1 MLPQNTKTCDLEGGY
16 RCGKLKLT
24 LGKIAPKVSMYMS
37 LLSVV
42 HWTRRLCSSAS
53 FGRDAP
59 AGCARPRTWE
69 WTACSVLA
77 CISQSFKNKFLLFFT
92 CFTSCTVRRE
102 PLKELRRE
110 GIAAMAAS
118 CRPRGRAL
126 ALALALALVPLLA
139 LAAAQDADQETFDP
153 DVDLNTTADGYLLTL
168 HRIPGPRLANAS
180 APDGAAPPDG
190 TGATPTAT
198 SAAAAT
204 ARPSGADAAPT
215 TDRPVAAGSSP
226 PWTTEAS
233 SPEGTWTT
241 PSAATATSD
250 PTSTPLPPAPTAAT
264 PPNPPATTARFVPV
278 HSTST
283 SAPQTTSARPP
294 PSTTTE
300 APTSSSTAFAS
311 ASQSPTSITTTSSP
325 TIPTNATSTS
335 TPPPITTITSP
346 TTTAFTNS
354 TITTA
359 IPSTAPIIASNITTT
374 TAPPPPTAT
383 TAPIPST
390 TTSAHTTTAPTTNAT
405 TPTTTTTVP
414 PPPPTTTTAPPPVSR
429 PVIFLQH
436 GLLGSSY
443 DWIVAGPDKGLA
455 YLLADAGY
463 DVWMGNARGNTYSR
477 AHVYLP
483 TEPSSPFWDFSFHE
497 MGIYDLPAVIDYV
510 LNTTGASQLHYV
522 GHSMGTTMF
531 FVMASAKPEAAAG
544 VASMHALAP
553 VVYFLAGLLGDG
565 EFLPQNKILH
575 YLAKYGC
582 ELLETERDVCENL
595 IFILCG
601 YDKPQFNTSILPVL
615 LSHTPAGAS
624 TRTLIHYAQMI
635 KSGKFQ
641 QYDLGKYGNLK
652 KYRSLEPPTYD
663 LSKVNVSVHLV
674 YANNDWLAAP
684 VDVNTLY
691 QELHCTKTKYVVP
704 LSSFNHLDFIL
715 AKDVKTL
722 LYDKLLKEIPRDIDY
737 QNYEDNFLYD

>member
-1 MLPQNTKTCDLEGGY
+1 
-16 RCGKLKLT
+16 
-24 LGKIAPKVSMYMS
+24 
-37 LLSVV
+37 
-42 HWTRRLCSSAS
+42 
-53 FGRDAP
+53 
-59 AGCARPRTWE
+59 
-69 WTACSVLA
+69 
-77 CISQSFKNKFLLFFT
+77 
-92 CFTSCTVRRE
+92 
-102 PLKELRRE
+102 
-110 GIAAMAAS
+110 MAAS

-126 ALALALALVPLLA
+126 ALALALAPLLA
-139 LAAAQDADQETFDP
+139 LAAAQDAAQETFDP
-153 DVDLNTTADGYLLTL
+153 DVDLNTPQTVRRYGYNSEAHVVQTADGYLLTL

-180 APDGAAPPDG
+180 TPDGAAPSDG

-198 SAAAAT
+198 SAAAAAAT

-215 TDRPVAAGSSP
+215 TDRPVTGGSSP
-226 PWTTEAS
+226 PWTTEPTP
-233 SPEGTWTT
+233 PEGTWTT

-250 PTSTPLPPAPTAAT
+250 PTSTLLPPTPTAAT
-264 PPNPPATTARFVPV
+264 PPDPPATTARFVPV
-278 HSTST
+278 SSTST
-283 SAPQTTSARPP
+283 SAPQTTSAGPP
-294 PSTTTE
+294 PSTTTD
-300 APTSSSTAFAS
+300 APTSTSTAFAS
-311 ASQSPTSITTTSSP
+311 ASPSPTSISTISSP

-335 TPPPITTITSP
+335 TPPTTTTITSP
-346 TTTAFTNS
+346 TTTTFTNS

-374 TAPPPPTAT
+374 TAPPPPPPTAT
-383 TAPIPST
+383 TAPIPS
-390 TTSAHTTTAPTTNAT
+390 TTSAHTTTAPTTT
-405 TPTTTTTVP
+405 TPPTSTSP
-414 PPPPTTTTAPPPVSR
+414 PTPTTTTTAPPPVSR

-483 TEPSSPFWDFSFHE
+483 TESSSPFWDFSFHE

-553 VVYFLAGLLGDG
+553 VVYVKHIKSPIRLLAPFARDVEFLAGLLGDG